1 MNLQKNQEDAA
12 SAMLRDLQ
20 GEVSE
25 ESAPLLQ
32 FIVRWAPAIAG
43 IVLALLLA
51 LCTVAAWK
59 WYRGRQDA
67 ASRAELEQALR
78 STSGSQRDEAL
89 GRLAE
94 KAPASTRLGIYLAL
108 GQSASANGNPALAAQ
123 AYARAAEL
131 DDGALGAAAALNGA
145 FSLMDQ
151 GDFAGALAILRQ
163 LEGQLP
169 EAAQSPGFRQLLAEA
184 ALGAGQKQAALDV
197 YRALGQGQGGDSEYF
212 RARADALAAE
222 LGAEDAA
229 PAPQAP

>member
-1 MNLQKNQEDAA
+1 MNSQKNQDDAA
-12 SAMLRDLQ
+12 LAMLRDLQ

-43 IVLALLLA
+43 VVLALLLA

-59 WYRGRQDA
+59 WYRGRQEA

-94 KAPASTRLGIYLAL
+94 KAPDGTRLGIYLAL

-123 AYARAAEL
+123 AYAKAAEL

-145 FSLMDQ
+145 FSLMAQ
-151 GDFAGALAILRQ
+151 GDCAGALAILRQ
-163 LEGQLP
+163 LEGKLP

-197 YRALGQGQGGDSEYF
+197 YRALGQGPDSEYF
-212 RARADALAAE
+212 RARAEALAAE
-222 LGAEDAA
+222 LAAE
-229 PAPQAP
+229 APQSAP